1 MFGDTADY
9 MYSQTSRLTVRNSR
23 LTVRNSRLITSRLT
37 VRNSR
42 LITSRLTVR
51 NSRLTVR
58 NSRLMFTVANLA
70 LCLLFANSPYVFFLK
85 YRFIFGLLVFITRL
99 SIYLSRP

>member
-9 MYSQTSRLTVRNSR
+9 MYSQTSRLTVSN
-23 LTVRNSRLITSRLT
+23 SRLT